1 MNNETC
7 SIVHDG
13 TVLQSPISLI
23 VDSVKTFLPVC
34 FQNRNDFSTANWV
47 ENKANGPTFSSFEQ
61 MQFAGS

>member
-13 TVLQSPISLI
+13 TFQGQIPNLGSWARFFKDSPISLI

-34 FQNRNDFSTANWV
+34 FQNRNDFSTAN
-47 ENKANGPTFSSFEQ
+47 
-61 MQFAGS
+61 